1 MDKPRILAG
10 VAAPLL
16 LAGALLNTEPE
27 AAQAAASKCNLGNN
41 IKHVVHIQFDNVHLR
56 RDNPN
61 VPSDLEQM
69 PNLLNFMTINGAVS
83 GNHYT
88 PLISHTATDILTA
101 LTGVYGDRM
110 GVPVSNSY
118 RVFDASGHP
127 SSSHPSFI
135 YWTATDATDGHPVM
149 LNEKG
154 KTAPA
159 PWAPFT
165 RAGCDVGAFSVAN
178 IEFESSPADIGTV
191 YGSGSPE
198 FLDAQTA
205 LSLPNTPENAAARQ
219 KPNTDW
225 LGIAIH
231 CARGSKLCAS
241 GKPDLLPDEPSP
253 NRQPGPNQYLGF
265 NALYGNINVQ
275 PAISSGPVRDL
286 DGEPI
291 ADAFGHFGFPNIFNP
306 TATQTLGYVAAMLEK
321 GVQVV
326 YGYIADAHDNR
337 SGPGTFG
344 PGEAGYVAQLQAYDK
359 AWGRFFARL
368 AADGIDK
375 SNTLFIFTADEN
387 DHFVGGAPTPA
398 NCDGVTTPCVYVY
411 PTTNAR
417 SVGELNANLDLLL
430 LTQRGNSTPF
440 LVHADDAPNIYI
452 DTNPA
457 STDPLTRKLEQDLAA
472 LKWVNPL
479 PGKENWTDRLAQFF
493 ADRAE
498 MKLLH
503 MATFS
508 PARTPSLTMFGN
520 PDYFF
525 QTTKGALP
533 LAPVNCGVDPSLC
546 VFQNNSFAWNHG
558 DVQQDITR
566 TWFGLVGPGVRKLG
580 RNDQVFSDHTDLR
593 PTLLALVG
601 LKDDYVHDGRVL
613 VEKLERSALPKS
625 LVSQR
630 GGDDD
635 NDFVELAGLYKQLN
649 APLGSIGVNS
659 LALATRSIKGADTT
673 YAWYLST
680 IGPIVTARDALAQE
694 IKTALDAAAFDNK
707 SLRGFGADV
716 LIRRAKALIDKVE
729 DLAERDRRF

>member
-1 MDKPRILAG
+1 MDKLRILAG

-69 PNLLNFMTINGAVS
+69 PNLLNFMTIDGAVS

-88 PLISHTATDILTA
+88 PLISAISNRHSDGPDRSLWRPHGRARVKLLSRLRRQRPSQQQPSLLHLLDSDRRDRWPP
-101 LTGVYGDRM
+101 GDAQRE
-110 GVPVSNSY
+110 GQ
-118 RVFDASGHP
+118 
-127 SSSHPSFI
+127 
-135 YWTATDATDGHPVM
+135 DG
-149 LNEKG
+149 
-154 KTAPA
+154 A

-178 IEFESSPADIGTV
+178 IEFESLPADIGTV

-337 SGPGTFG
+337 SGPEHFG

-375 SNTLFIFTADEN
+375 SNTLFIFAGDN

-417 SVGELNANLDLLL
+417 SVGELNANCPNSLL

-452 DTNPA
+452 DK
-457 STDPLTRKLEQDLAA
+457 SRFDESVDPEA
-472 LKWVNPL
+472 
-479 PGKENWTDRLAQFF
+479 
-493 ADRAE
+493 RAGLGGIE
-498 MKLLH
+498 MGQSS
-503 MATFS
+503 S
-508 PARTPSLTMFGN
+508 PAR
-520 PDYFF
+520 
-525 QTTKGALP
+525 
-533 LAPVNCGVDPSLC
+533 
-546 VFQNNSFAWNHG
+546 
-558 DVQQDITR
+558 R
-566 TWFGLVGPGVRKLG
+566 T
-580 RNDQVFSDHTDLR
+580 
-593 PTLLALVG
+593 
-601 LKDDYVHDGRVL
+601 
-613 VEKLERSALPKS
+613 
-625 LVSQR
+625 
-630 GGDDD
+630 
-635 NDFVELAGLYKQLN
+635 
-649 APLGSIGVNS
+649 
-659 LALATRSIKGADTT
+659 
-673 YAWYLST
+673 
-680 IGPIVTARDALAQE
+680 GPIGSRNSSP
-694 IKTALDAAAFDNK
+694 I
-707 SLRGFGADV
+707 G
-716 LIRRAKALIDKVE
+716 RR
-729 DLAERDRRF
+729 